1 MFYTIIPLFET
12 VPQYSDI
19 IRPMATLRTSANSYN
34 IGSPPPELAWTLVR
48 GDTASFKVYVTND
61 ATEPLFIPDWD
72 IEMDIKRDQLIV
84 TSLSPQP
91 ILDQSTPPSENA
103 VDVMPG
109 EFLVELTSE
118 QSQLLATGDVFDI
131 QMTNDS
137 SNTVWTVARGTVIVI
152 EDITR

>member
-1 MFYTIIPLFET
+1 
-12 VPQYSDI
+12 
-19 IRPMATLRTSANSYN
+19 MATLRTSANSYN

-61 ATEPLFIPDWD
+61 ALEPLFIPDWTID
-72 IEMDIKRDQLIV
+72 MDIKRDQLVV
-84 TSLSPQP
+84 TSLIPQP

-103 VDVMPG
+103 TDVLAG

-131 QMTNDS
+131 QMTNEDT
-137 SNTVWTVARGTVIVI
+137 NTVWTVARGTITVI